1 MRIRLVLAAFV
12 LGAGPAA
19 AQVYK
24 WVDERGITH
33 YSERPPVAAKAMPT
47 RKLDITLRGNDPP
60 ASEQE
65 CSTIRCQYERLRRDR
80 LLREADRREE
90 EDTRARVAALTPP
103 PAVPSTP
110 ATSGVIL
117 DPYPPIYGRPITG
130 VRPLPL
136 PVPLP
141 TPRPLQ
147 PLPAPEP
154 SVAIGNARGSSGIGR

>member
-1 MRIRLVLAAFV
+1 MRIRLALAAFV
-12 LGAGPAA
+12 LAAGPAS

-24 WVDERGITH
+24 WVDERGVTH
-33 YSERPPVAAKAMPT
+33 YSERPPVAAKAKPAQ
-47 RKLDITLRGNDPP
+47 KLDITLRGNDLPP
-60 ASEQE
+60 SEQE

-90 EDTRARVAALTPP
+90 EETRARVAALTPA

-110 ATSGVIL
+110 ATSSVIL
-117 DPYPPIYGRPITG
+117 DGYAPIYGRPIAG
-130 VRPLPL
+130 VRPHPL
-136 PVPLP
+136 PLP

-147 PLPAPEP
+147 PPPLPEP